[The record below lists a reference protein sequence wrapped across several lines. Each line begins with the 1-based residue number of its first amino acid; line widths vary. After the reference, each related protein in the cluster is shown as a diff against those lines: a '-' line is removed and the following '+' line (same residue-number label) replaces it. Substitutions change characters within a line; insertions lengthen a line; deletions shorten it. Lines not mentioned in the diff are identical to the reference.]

1 MVHNIQSLF
10 FIFDIEGP
18 VKFYS
23 SFLCSKRVSFCGGY
37 PSVTKKI
44 EKIVIY
50 CISKYSSNVSFFFF
64 NSLYLFFWRGATCCL
79 LRGAYLWRM
88 NLGGII
94 IFEVPTL

>member
-1 MVHNIQSLF
+1 MVHNIPSLF
-10 FIFDIEGP
+10 FISYIEGP

-50 CISKYSSNVSFFFF
+50 CISKYSSNVSFFVSILYTFF
-64 NSLYLFFWRGATCCL
+64 F
-79 LRGAYLWRM
+79 
-88 NLGGII
+88 GGGRLA
-94 IFEVPTL
+94 VY